1 MCMCMRIAGND
12 GRVCVYNAHNKYH
25 HTHTRVQHTT
35 STHAYIHA
43 DSTFYVS
50 MMTTRLPSRCRRA
63 VAADK
68 IKQLCVI
75 FFFGFFNTARFGTGA
90 AAAAHRVHTLA
101 TFAFTQHTHTHTN
114 TYAHTQTVFRMRTQ
128 ILLNKMAVRPSGRRR
143 SARR

>member
-12 GRVCVYNAHNKYH
+12 GRVCVQ
-25 HTHTRVQHTT
+25 HTQQVPPHTRVQHTT

-75 FFFGFFNTARFGTGA
+75 FFWFLLHSALWHWRRSSSTSRT
-90 AAAAHRVHTLA
+90 HSRHIRI
-101 TFAFTQHTHTHTN
+101 HPTHTHEHV
-114 TYAHTQTVFRMRTQ
+114 HTQTVFRMRTQ